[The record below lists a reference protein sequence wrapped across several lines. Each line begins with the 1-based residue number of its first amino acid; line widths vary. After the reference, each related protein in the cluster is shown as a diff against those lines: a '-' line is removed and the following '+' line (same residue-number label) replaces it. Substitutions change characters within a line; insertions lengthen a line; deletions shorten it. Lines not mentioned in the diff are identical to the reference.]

1 MKKPLKLNVLSFN
14 EWKESPTYKID
25 KWFMDRKVQFEQWFQ
40 TELTDFEFD
49 YFEFADS
56 NSVVD
61 LYTGV
66 LFFAEPDIEYRLN
79 FIIDANNVEQDD
91 ISEINLQLTGY
102 RTTDSEML
110 GTLDKTA
117 SPDQLVSNLIIELV
131 NEFKLE
137 NLDDQGNKKI
147 KNELQGPESNE
158 KTDLTEEEPGTEPV
172 DEPSGEVQEQPAEDN
187 PA

>member
-1 MKKPLKLNVLSFN
+1 MFN

-25 KWFMDRKVQFEQWFQ
+25 KWFMDRKVQFEQWFE
-40 TELTDFEFD
+40 TELLDFEFD

-66 LFFAEPDIEYRLN
+66 LFFGEPDIEYRLN
-79 FIIDANNVEQDD
+79 IIIDAKNVAQDD

-102 RTTDSEML
+102 RANDSEIL
-110 GTLDKTA
+110 GSLDKTA
-117 SPDQLVSNLIIELV
+117 TPEQLVSDLLIELV

-137 NLDDQGNKKI
+137 NLDEEGNKKI
-147 KNELQGPESNE
+147 KNELQGPESKE
-158 KTDLTEEEPGTEPV
+158 KTDLTEEEPEVPGAEDT
-172 DEPSGEVQEQPAEDN
+172 EPSGEVQEQPEEDN
-187 PA
+187 PIQ